1 MGSNLSLF
9 GWNSEDEVD
18 TKADRTRNAR
28 RNERAVVS
36 IEAPPTPHTP
46 TTRIEG
52 PLYQK
57 WDPKDSR
64 HHEKVAGVHELLSVQ
79 DDSVAVETTTNGTRD
94 RSSSVHNPKH
104 IPFSKSVTSE
114 LDGGRKELVVE

>member
-9 GWNSEDEVD
+9 GCNSEDEVG

-28 RNERAVVS
+28 RTERAVFS
-36 IEAPPTPHTP
+36 RSPIP
-46 TTRIEG
+46 RSEG
-52 PLYQK
+52 PLYRK
-57 WDPKDSR
+57 GDPKDSR
-64 HHEKVAGVHELLSVQ
+64 HREGVAGVHELISVQ

-104 IPFSKSVTSE
+104 IPFSKSVTGE
-114 LDGGRKELVVE
+114 LDGCRNELVHE